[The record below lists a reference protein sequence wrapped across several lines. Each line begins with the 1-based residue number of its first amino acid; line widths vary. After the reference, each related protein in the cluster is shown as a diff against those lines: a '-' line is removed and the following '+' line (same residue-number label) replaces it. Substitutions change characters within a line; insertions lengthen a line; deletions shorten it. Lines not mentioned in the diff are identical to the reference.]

1 MPRLSKFKD
10 VHISP
15 LTGPMNSATPLDL
28 LPQSQFR
35 YVKNFRVDGA
45 GRLRRAAG
53 FKPLFDDGNYGVC
66 SDTAYT
72 TQATCSAASKTWSI
86 SNNSDLHDQLG
97 SKESPTNAITEP
109 ITTLF
114 EFESGGGSRKLI
126 AASKSRIY
134 ALSQRSRNWVIIGDN
149 GGAGYAEGINTDYT
163 TTKFKAAQLGNNIVF
178 TNNYDEPLFWF
189 FDANPDRADKNLV
202 QLIPDLVK
210 LKITKADHISEY
222 KGFMFLGNLEEN
234 ASQQI
239 SKVQWSDYI
248 DATSYYPA
256 TASLSGQQTVGD
268 VGEAIIGMAVLGDHL
283 MIYKERSIWRCS
295 LVSSAN
301 LFVFKQIYQGE
312 NTPYYEDTLVAVG
325 DAHFYMA
332 EAGIYRL
339 TISDVRPVLIDW
351 MHNASGIIYN
361 NGEIITKEDDSAGV
375 CSNAAYK
382 TKATCEGAS
391 PAGTW
396 SAIQGGIKDNKVV
409 QTGVSAAV
417 PACPTSDRP
426 PVVTAHPADVSNINV
441 NPCDASNYDRSIT
454 FTVESTGR
462 EPFSYQWQKKKTA
475 DISQNSVNISGATK
489 KTLVIENPQVPDV
502 RDISSADD
510 YQYRC
515 KITNEDN
522 TSGVYTNFATT
533 TLSSASY
540 PTSPNFTVQPQSQT
554 LTEGADLVLECR
566 WCTSASS
573 AIWKKDVSGGSVSFA
588 NVTDNGTTILI
599 EEGVLAPIGAV
610 PGYYYS
616 KLTIKGIPFGQSG
629 DGYKLNVVNP
639 SGNTDSNTATITV
652 IKPASETIDGDV
664 TVGGTFT
671 MITDPANEGLNRDV
685 QPQETVGV
693 SLALIGDVAKRNP
706 EYFGLHPNVRKQK
719 FNVYVRNSVPVPGSS
734 GSFYV
739 QEIKIHHPFTVKVMG
754 GKPPYKFVWYRANST
769 QGITINKVGG
779 YAPND
784 YTSSGIKVRGGDAT
798 NGYTTGTPTSLEVG
812 DVVEWDVGDDTAT
825 FTVSAAANVR
835 DEEIYGNL
843 VVENNTTLP
852 NDKKSLLFYN
862 SDREEPISPFTD
874 DTCDTT
880 YHTVSSCVTTE
891 DSATV
896 TCTSNSSIAV
906 GQYVSGEGIPSDTTV
921 ATVNSA
927 GSVTSFTI
935 SNTATETVTS
945 PDTVDL
951 AFATK
956 TITCDSNSDTAVGQ
970 TVSGTEILIGTSVA
984 TVNSAGSVTSFTVS
998 EPPIVS
1004 ATNAELTFT
1013 SQSSRYYYVENSTT
1027 EGGLQGT
1034 SKDTSELSF
1043 MVKNIDEVEGTVT
1056 VGRNSL
1062 FRCVATD
1069 SADTPVSRE
1078 SGAFYITIFMGG
1090 L

>member
-28 LPQSQFR
+28 LPQNQFR

-72 TQATCSAASKTWSI
+72 TYATCTAASETWSI

-426 PVVTAHPADVSNINV
+426 PVITTHPASVSNINA
-441 NPCDASNYDRSIT
+441 NPCDASNYTSAIT
-454 FTVESTGR
+454 FTVETTGR

-475 DISQNSVNISGATK
+475 DGGPASVSISGATE
-489 KTLVIENPQVPDV
+489 KTFVITNPEVSDV
-502 RDISSADD
+502 RDIASADD

-515 KITNEDN
+515 VITNEDGTA
-522 TSGVYTNFATT
+522 TSNFATT
-533 TLSSASY
+533 TLASGSY
-540 PTSPNFTVQPQSQT
+540 STSPTFTVHPQSQT
-554 LTEGADLVLECR
+554 LTAGDNIVLECR

-573 AIWKKDVSGGSVSFA
+573 ATWKKDVSGGSVSFA
-588 NVTDNGTTILI
+588 DVTDNGTTILI
-599 EEGVLAPIGAV
+599 ESGFLAPVGSV

-616 KLTIKGIPFGQSG
+616 KLTIKDVLVGQNG
-629 DGYKLNVVNP
+629 DNFKLNVVNP
-639 SGNTDSNTATITV
+639 AGNTDSNTATITV
-652 IKPASETIDGDV
+652 IAAGSETVDGDV
-664 TVGGTFT
+664 TAGGNFT
-671 MITDPANEGLNRDV
+671 ISTSGGLGRDV
-685 QPQETVGV
+685 QPNETIGV
-693 SLALIGDVAKRNP
+693 SLTFVGNVIKENP
-706 EYFGLHPNVRKQK
+706 YYSGNHQNVRIQST
-719 FNVYVRNSVPVPGSS
+719 RIAIPNSVPVPGST
-734 GSFYV
+734 GLYYQ
-739 QEIKIHHPFTVKVMG
+739 QETVVHPPFTVQVRG
-754 GKPPYKFVWYRANST
+754 GTPPYKFVWYRTNDT
-769 QGITINKVGG
+769 QGIVINKAAG
-779 YAPND
+779 YAPGD
-784 YTSSGIKVRGGDAT
+784 YTSSGIEVQSGDVS
-798 NGYTTGTPTSLEVG
+798 NYKTGTPTSLEVG
-812 DVVEWDVGDDTAT
+812 DVIKWAVGGDIAT
-825 FTVSAAANVR
+825 FTVTTAASAG
-835 DEEIYGNL
+835 DKIIKGNL
-843 VVENNTTLP
+843 AVDNGTTLP
-852 NDKKSLLFYN
+852 NETNSFLYYN
-862 SDREEPISPFTD
+862 SAVEEPISSFTD

-880 YHTVSSCVTTE
+880 YYTEASCETIE

-896 TCTSNSSIAV
+896 ACTSNGSIAV
-906 GQYVSGEGIPSDTTV
+906 GQYVTGDGIESNTTV

-935 SNTATETVTS
+935 SNTATETTLS
-945 PDTVDL
+945 GETVPL
-951 AFATK
+951 AFSTK
-956 TITCDSNSDTAVGQ
+956 TVTCDSNSDTAVGQ
-970 TVSGTEILIGTSVA
+970 TVSGIEIPSGSTVA
-984 TVNSAGSVTSFTVS
+984 TVTSAGSVTSFTIS
-998 EPPIVS
+998 EPPLAA
-1004 ATNAELTFT
+1004 ATNTSLTFA
-1013 SQSSRYYYVENSTT
+1013 SQNSKYYLVQYLTT
-1027 EGGLQGT
+1027 EPTLHGVST
-1034 SKDTSELSF
+1034 DTSTLSF
-1043 MVKNIDEVEGTVT
+1043 MVKNIDGVDGTVSI
-1056 VGRNSL
+1056 GKNSI

-1069 SADTPVSRE
+1069 SAATPASRT
-1078 SGAFYITIFMGG
+1078 SGNFYITIFMGG